1 MRGGKKVN
9 AEEEIRNRSDIVR
22 IDRYI
27 IVHTMILRCLLNKNV
42 ERKWS
47 GGLLFWAELVE
58 PHVHNVS

>member
-1 MRGGKKVN
+1 MKKKKRVN

-42 ERKWS
+42 ERKWWPALL
-47 GGLLFWAELVE
+47 GGACRAACT
-58 PHVHNVS
+58 

>member
-1 MRGGKKVN
+1 MN
-9 AEEEIRNRSDIVR
+9 TEEIRNHSDIVR

-47 GGLLFWAELVE
+47 DLLFRANML
-58 PHVHNVS
+58 